1 MPSVR
6 GGHQVATTDRRAV
19 LRGAG
24 AAGLGIVASTLPS
37 ATAAA
42 SGDIDT
48 AAALSPTT
56 VTALPAGYGDDGT
69 TGALEISWTP
79 VVGASTYTVHLRTGE
94 DPFSLGSTPL
104 SGTSTKVS
112 GLTADAEYEVYV
124 VAAASDPGT
133 DSSQSLTVTA
143 NSSIGVGGSIGTF
156 TDGGVTYAVHAFTT
170 SGTGPQTSHT
180 FALRRARDVD
190 HLIVAGGGGGG
201 GDVGGGGGA
210 GGLLTT
216 LTTARGTGSGPIERP
231 VGTSTLLV
239 GHGGAGGVQSPDV
252 IGIGADGAASSAF
265 TLTAVGGGGGGTWG
279 GGDAGTEPG
288 RAGGSGG
295 GGGGYSL
302 VSSKAGGAGTVGQ
315 GSDGGAGWQGQFA
328 GGSGGGAGATG
339 VDGSDSSP
347 GAAGGAGLVVAIVPT
362 ELATALGIG
371 DVGGTSL
378 YFAGGG
384 GAGSHRGDGAG
395 GLGGGGLGRARG
407 GSLASV
413 DGTAATG
420 GGGGG
425 HGGVSS
431 GEVKGGDGGS
441 GVIVLRY
448 PLP

>member
-1 MPSVR
+1 M
-6 GGHQVATTDRRAV
+6 ATTDRRAV

-94 DPFSLGSTPL
+94 DPFSLGSTSL

-124 VAAASDPGT
+124 VATADDAGT

-143 NSSIGVGGSIGTF
+143 NSSIGVGGSVGTF
-156 TDGGVTYAVHAFTT
+156 TDGGVTYAVHAFAA
-170 SGTGPQTSHT
+170 SGAGPQTSHT
-180 FALRRARDVD
+180 FELRRARDVD
-190 HLIVAGGGGGG
+190 HVIVAGGGGGG

-216 LTTARGTGSGPIERP
+216 LTTSRGTGSGPIERP
-231 VGTSTLLV
+231 VGTATLLV
-239 GHGGAGGVQSPDV
+239 GHGGAGGVQSPNEV
-252 IGIGADGAASSAF
+252 GRGADGAASSAF
-265 TLTAVGGGGGGTWG
+265 ELDAIGGGGGGTWG
-279 GGDAGTEPG
+279 GGTAGTEPG

-295 GGGGYSL
+295 GGGGYDGGATNKVGGSGTAGQGN
-302 VSSKAGGAGTVGQ
+302 AGGAGW
-315 GSDGGAGWQGQFA
+315 DGQFA
-328 GGSGGGAGATG
+328 GGSGGGAGASG
-339 VDGSDSSP
+339 VAGSDSSP
-347 GAAGGAGLVVAIVPT
+347 GAAGGVGLVVAIVPT
-362 ELATALGIG
+362 ALATTLGIG
-371 DVGGTSL
+371 QVEGTSL
-378 YFAGGG
+378 HFAGGG

-395 GLGGGGLGRARG
+395 GLGGGGLGRTRG

-425 HGGVSS
+425 HGGVSDPV
-431 GEVKGGDGGS
+431 VKGGDGGS